1 MGAHIDFTPV
11 KTSFSEI
18 ERQRN
23 SPEFASKRLA
33 VLSDAQE
40 PVSSYR
46 DALWRLFE
54 YQREAGI
61 DYQKTPMPWAIQ
73 LVADIFWVEP
83 RKVRADLIK
92 MAQVS

>member
-1 MGAHIDFTPV
+1 MRISADPICHYVPI
-11 KTSFSEI
+11 
-18 ERQRN
+18 RAAQRP
-23 SPEFASKRLA
+23 SRLE
-33 VLSDAQE
+33 VLAELQE
-40 PVSSYR
+40 PVSSYQ

-83 RKVRADLIK
+83 KKVRADLIK

>member
-1 MGAHIDFTPV
+1 MRQVPAIAGALP
-11 KTSFSEI
+11 
-18 ERQRN
+18 
-23 SPEFASKRLA
+23 ARLQ
-33 VLSDAQE
+33 VLSELQE

-54 YQREAGI
+54 YQRETGI

>member
-1 MGAHIDFTPV
+1 MRISSDPICNWVPV
-11 KTSFSEI
+11 RATDGPS
-18 ERQRN
+18 
-23 SPEFASKRLA
+23 RLE
-33 VLSDAQE
+33 VLSELQE

-61 DYQKTPMPWAIQ
+61 DYQKTPMPWAIR
-73 LVADIFWVEP
+73 LVADMFWIEP